1 MQHGGESMIK
11 DNVAPTS
18 PVEVVRVTVRRDRN
32 GWHEARS
39 SDLPGLYV
47 ANPDV
52 SAVFED
58 VPITIKA
65 LYKAQFGVEVE
76 VIEGA
81 YREARD
87 AHDYPWLTVPTGSA
101 ATQFTA

>member
-1 MQHGGESMIK
+1 MIK
-11 DNVAPTS
+11 DNVAPTG
-18 PVEVVRVTVRRDRN
+18 PMEIIRIVLRRSRS
-32 GWHEARS
+32 GWYEATT

-58 VPITIKA
+58 VPLTIKA

-81 YREARD
+81 YREAHEAD
-87 AHDYPWLTVPTGSA
+87 QEYPWVTMPIETA
-101 ATQFTA
+101 AAQFAA

>member
-1 MQHGGESMIK
+1 MNKENI
-11 DNVAPTS
+11 APTG
-18 PVEVVRVTVRRDRN
+18 PIEIIRVTVQRGRN
-32 GWHEARS
+32 GWHEATS

-47 ANPDV
+47 ANPDF
-52 SAVFED
+52 SAVMED
-58 VPITIKA
+58 VPVTIKA

-81 YREARD
+81 YREA
-87 AHDYPWLTVPTGSA
+87 HHEYPWLAVPPNIA